1 MTTNQA
7 AERLK
12 ISRSAV
18 LKLLSRGKLKGIKIQ
33 RDWSIPPAA
42 VKRYQSER
50 REPGWPRKPSDSTA

>member
-18 LKLLSRGKLKGIKIQ
+18 LKLLSRGQIQGIKEQ
-33 RDWSIPPAA
+33 RDWTVFENS
-42 VKRYQSER
+42 VKRYQAER
-50 REPGWPRKPSDSTA
+50 KEPGWPKKPSDSTP